1 MSFTAFPEELLEVL
15 LSCLKK
21 GNHGHH
27 RAKAA
32 SQVKLLHF
40 VLNNLMNQECT
51 EYRIH
56 TTGKLLQQQRRKR
69 EYNSLW

>member
-1 MSFTAFPEELLEVL
+1 MAQSRMTLNVFIEE
-15 LSCLKK
+15 KK